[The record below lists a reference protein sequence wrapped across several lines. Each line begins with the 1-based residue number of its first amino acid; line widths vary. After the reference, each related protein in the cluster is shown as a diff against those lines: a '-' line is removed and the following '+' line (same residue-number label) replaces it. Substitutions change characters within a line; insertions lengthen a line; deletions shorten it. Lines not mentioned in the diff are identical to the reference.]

1 MKSPVALLIF
11 RRPET
16 TARVFAAVAA
26 AKPPKLLVVANS
38 PRPDRPEEIERC
50 RQTRAIVERVDWDC
64 EVSTHYAPH
73 YREVREQISEGLGWV
88 FGEVEEAI
96 ILEDDCVPHPT
107 FFPFCDELLA
117 RYREDERVMMVSG
130 DNFQFGRRRT
140 PYSYYFSRLV
150 HIWGWASWR
159 RAWRHYDV
167 GMQLWAE
174 LRDTPWLFDLFGD
187 EEIAAL
193 WRDIFDKTRAGLNT
207 WDYQWVFACWAQH
220 ALAVMPERN
229 LISNVGFGAGATH
242 TKGDTR
248 GADLPAEGVE
258 FPLSHPPHMIRAREA
273 DLFTIRELMLPEKLS
288 IYGRLRR
295 RLATAA
301 T

>member
-64 EVSTHYAPH
+64 EVLTHYAPH
-73 YREVREQISEGLGWV
+73 YREVREQISEGLDWV
-88 FGEVEEAI
+88 FREVEEAI

-130 DNFQFGRRRT
+130 DNFQFGNKRT
-140 PYSYYFSRLV
+140 PYSYYFSRIV

-167 GMQLWAE
+167 GMRLWPE
-174 LRDTPWLFDLFGD
+174 LRETPWLSDLFGD
-187 EEIAAL
+187 EESAAY
-193 WRDIFDKTRAGLNT
+193 WREVFDLTHAGFNT
-207 WDYQWVFACWAQH
+207 WDYQWAFACWAQNGLS
-220 ALAVMPERN
+220 ALPEVN
-229 LISNVGFGAGATH
+229 LISNVGFGMDAVHTNDENRTANMATE
-242 TKGDTR
+242 
-248 GADLPAEGVE
+248 ALE
-258 FPLSHPPHMIRAREA
+258 FPLRHPPYVVRDRAADDYTMREVV
-273 DLFTIRELMLPEKLS
+273 LPPKRTIYS
-288 IYGRLRR
+288 RLRGKVS
-295 RLATAA
+295 AA
-301 T
+301 LS